1 VLGLTDKLIDV
12 SSRHVLLK
20 RLAERSC
27 TVHEV
32 VVCCIL
38 GHIISFALFGKSTHD
53 HA

>member
-32 VVCCIL
+32 VCCIL
-38 GHIISFALFGKSTHD
+38 DHIISFALFGKSTHD
-53 HA
+53 HG